1 MRCNN
6 CGNINPDYALFCATC
21 GRETEQ
27 QVHRCAKCGV
37 AVKPPASICN
47 NCESQVAVAGPVAVA
62 GVTSPSGADNAGLA
76 IPTLDLQGLLAKA
89 FQLFR
94 QDPGL
99 FWGIGLIAQAPSLL
113 AAAVLGN
120 LALEIALGVAG
131 FVVVAIA
138 EGAVVSAVVTLLL
151 NGKASVASSYSRAQ
165 RHGVTLVGGAI
176 IVLVVLALMLL
187 SLGLSVILIGIP
199 FFVYLIWRLVS
210 LVFYPQA
217 VMVENKR
224 LLDSLGRSHALVR
237 GNWWRVLGIALL
249 LAVPIY
255 LPPAIVIGIFGQ
267 SAGGEVVVALLSSL
281 GLPWTMIGTTLLYID
296 LRARKEGLTLDTLRS
311 EMGQRP
317 ISS

>member
-6 CGNINPDYALFCATC
+6 CGNMNPDYALFCATC

-62 GVTSPSGADNAGLA
+62 GVSSPSAAHNAALA
-76 IPTLDLQGLLAKA
+76 IPILDLQGLLAKA

-113 AAAVLGN
+113 AAARLGN
-120 LALEIALGVAG
+120 LALEIALALAG

-165 RHGVTLVGGAI
+165 RRGVTLVGAAI
-176 IVLVVLALMLL
+176 IVLVVLALMFL
-187 SLGLSVILIGIP
+187 SLGMSVFLIGIP

-249 LAVPIY
+249 LAIPI
-255 LPPAIVIGIFGQ
+255 LLPAIVIGIFGQ
-267 SAGGEVVVALLSSL
+267 SAWGGVVAALLYSL
-281 GLPWTMIGTTLLYID
+281 GLPWTMIGNTLLYID
-296 LRARKEGLTLDTLRS
+296 LRARKERLTLDTLRI